1 MRRTWVYL
9 AGGGALLLTGVVW
22 NGLANRSGQPDIG
35 APILAAPTAT
45 LPAPVAHAPEA
56 PQAATPETDG
66 RLAAAEAEIGR
77 LTDALA
83 AATAENTELRTT
95 LALRDAVLETLKASV
110 AERDAALAGVRSRL
124 ASNEAE
130 LASLRGR
137 LTGLQ
142 APADFDRALT
152 AMKLDAAGTSV
163 ARIEPVAI
171 TDGGFVAAAGL
182 PASSLP
188 AIGGSAGDGPVVEVQ
203 FDFASAALTPGGQER
218 AAVAAA
224 ALSGMAL
231 AEVRVVGHTDRV
243 GQPAANRRLAARRAD
258 AVARFLVDA
267 GLPADLIVTDGAGE
281 TGAPVATE
289 DGVAEPLNRSVLIFA
304 QAKPTS

>member
-9 AGGGALLLTGVVW
+9 AGGGALLLAGVVG
-22 NGLANRSGQPDIG
+22 NQLAKKPDGG

-45 LPAPVAHAPEA
+45 LPAPVAHAPATA
-56 PQAATPETDG
+56 PEDDG
-66 RLAAAEAEIGR
+66 RLAAAEAEIAR

-110 AERDAALAGVRSRL
+110 AERDAALAGVRGRL
-124 ASNEAE
+124 ALNEAE
-130 LASLRGR
+130 LAGLRER
-137 LTGLQ
+137 LAGLQ

-163 ARIEPVAI
+163 ARIEPAAAA
-171 TDGGFVAAAGL
+171 DGGFVAAAGF
-182 PASSLP
+182 PAP
-188 AIGGSAGDGPVVEVQ
+188 GGPVGDGPVVEVQ

-224 ALSGMAL
+224 TLSGMAL

-281 TGAPVATE
+281 TGAPVTTD